1 MISRPDWDTP
11 IAYTRANPALDEDAP
26 ESEYAAGGE
35 GPPERE
41 LVPLD
46 REAIEGDL
54 GPHGAIAGSLPQ
66 YEDRASQREMAGAV
80 ADLYNDG
87 GVGLLEAGTG
97 VGKSLAYLVPALR
110 WAAANGEPTVVST
123 NTINLQEQL
132 VRKDLPFLADALSGE
147 QPVRFALLKGW
158 RNYVCLLRLAQ
169 SKLLASSL
177 LGDDASAELETIVDW
192 AARTTDGS
200 LADLESPPRPEV
212 WDEIAAEPDL
222 CRKSECPHYARCFLF
237 QARRAAQEADVVVV
251 NHHLL
256 MSDVAVKR
264 AKQNWEEAAVIPAY
278 SRLVVDEAHHVEDA
292 AAAHL
297 GTSASRRGLQQLFS
311 RLIRHGAGA
320 RGGRGMLH
328 ALEPR
333 LMAARDLLSA
343 ASLDIVRKNLIPSV
357 DAAREKAGLLFDLL
371 QSYLQSRGESVLRL
385 TGDFSRDPI
394 WKAGLN
400 VALTDLLGEIKLL
413 KKGLDTIR
421 IRMEGVKKP
430 DDAVLPLI
438 GEMTAV
444 GRRLE
449 GAAFALEGALRPP
462 PEGEP
467 MIRWV
472 ELRGREGNV
481 GVSAV
486 PLDLAP
492 ILRED
497 LFSRVETAILTSAT
511 LTTDTRF
518 DFLSRR
524 LGIDAMGAN
533 VVAEIFPSPFEYPT
547 QALFMVPT
555 DVPAPNVDPAGH
567 MQAVVRSIV
576 DVTEASDGG
585 VFALFTSHRDVRTAA
600 AELRARGIERGR
612 PLYVHGEDTRDN
624 LLGKFRDSERAIL
637 LGTASFWEGVDVPGR
652 ALRGLVIARLPF
664 RVPSEPVTAAH
675 CEAIVDRGG
684 DAFAEYMVPHAAL
697 RLKQGFGRLIRTAT
711 DRGVIVLVDPRAVNK
726 SYGRS
731 LLRDLPP
738 ARRVFGPW
746 NIIMKQLQSFYS

>member
-1 MISRPDWDTP
+1 MIARPEWDTP
-11 IAYTRANPALDEDAP
+11 IVYAPANPAGDE
-26 ESEYAAGGE
+26 EFAAGEGE
-35 GPPERE
+35 SPKGEHT
-41 LVPLD
+41 PLD
-46 REAIEGDL
+46 RKAIEGDL
-54 GPHGAIAGSLPQ
+54 GPKGAVARSLPQ
-66 YEDRASQREMAGAV
+66 YEDRASQREMAGTV

-110 WAAANGEPTVVST
+110 WAAANGDRTVVST

-132 VRKDLPFLADALSGE
+132 VRKDLPFLAGAFSGE
-147 QPVRFALLKGW
+147 QEVRFVLLKGW

-169 SKLLASSL
+169 SKLLASTL
-177 LGDDASAELETIVDW
+177 LADDSRAELDAIADW
-192 AARTTDGS
+192 AERTTDGS
-200 LADLESPPRPEV
+200 LADLLSPPRSEV

-222 CRKSECPHYARCFLF
+222 CRKSACPHYGRCFLF
-237 QARRAAQEADVVVV
+237 QARRQAQQADVVVV

-264 AKQNWEEAAVIPAY
+264 AKQNWEDAAVIPAY
-278 SRLVVDEAHHVEDA
+278 SRLVVDEAHHIEDA

-297 GTSASRRGLQQLFS
+297 GTSASRRGLQQLFA
-311 RLIRHGAGA
+311 RLIRHGAGT
-320 RGGRGMLH
+320 RGGRGLLH
-328 ALEPR
+328 ALEIR
-333 LMAARDLLSA
+333 LMLAPDLLNA
-343 ASLDIVRKNLIPSV
+343 ASLDIVRKALVPGV
-357 DAAREKAGLLFDLL
+357 DASREKAAFLFDLL
-371 QSYLQSRGESVLRL
+371 QSYLQSRGETVRRL
-385 TGDFSRDPI
+385 TRDFEQDPI
-394 WKAGLN
+394 WKAGLSG
-400 VALTDLLGEIKLL
+400 ALTDLLGEIRMLQ
-413 KKGLDTIR
+413 KGLDMIR
-421 IRMEGVKKP
+421 IRMEGAKKP
-430 DDAVLPLI
+430 DEAVLPLI
-438 GEMTAV
+438 SEMMAV

-449 GAAFALEGALRPP
+449 GAAFALEGTLRPP
-462 PEGEP
+462 AEGEP
-467 MIRWV
+467 MVRWV

-511 LTTDTRF
+511 LATDARF

-524 LGIDAMGAN
+524 LGIDSIGAN
-533 VVAEIFPSPFEYPT
+533 VVTEIFPSPFEYPT
-547 QALFMVPT
+547 HALFMVPT
-555 DVPAPNVDPAGH
+555 DAPAPNTDPAAH
-567 MQAVVRSIV
+567 MQAVVRSII
-576 DVTEASDGG
+576 DVTAASDGG
-585 VFALFTSHRDVRTAA
+585 VFGLFTSHRDVRAAA
-600 AELRARGIERGR
+600 AELRARGIERSR
-612 PLYVHGEDTRDN
+612 PLYVHGDDTRDN
-624 LLGKFRDSERAIL
+624 LLSKFRDSERAVL

-711 DRGVIVLVDPRAVNK
+711 DRGVIVLVDPRAVSK
-726 SYGRS
+726 GYGRA

-746 NIIMKQLQSFYS
+746 NTIMKQLQSFYS